1 MIIKI
6 IKTIYLKI
14 EFYEFILYLLIFLT
28 FLIGV
33 IQDILYK
40 EIDFFLTLIEIFL
53 YLLIDINYYKLM
65 IIYILICIFYYIFTK
80 FLEKYIGFGDIWY
93 ITLYFFNFQQVDI
106 LTKVFILYKAL
117 AIFIILHYIYLN
129 KISKNLPF
137 LPIIALS
144 YLLILW
150 NLICQI

>member
-53 YLLIDINYYKLM
+53 YLLIDIYYYKLM

>member
-6 IKTIYLKI
+6 IKTTYLQI
-14 EFYEFILYLLIFLT
+14 GFYKFILCSLIFFT

-40 EIDFFLTLIEIFL
+40 EIDFFLTLIEVFL
-53 YLLIDINYYKLM
+53 YLLIDINYYKL
-65 IIYILICIFYYIFTK
+65 IITYILICIFYYIFTK

-93 ITLYFFNFQQVDI
+93 IVLYFFNFQQVDI
-106 LTKVFILYKAL
+106 LTKIFVLYKSL
-117 AIFIILHYIYLN
+117 VIFIIIYYIYLN
-129 KISKNLPF
+129 KISKDLPF

-150 NLICQI
+150 NFIS